1 MNGDK
6 LFNALLRVMRLA
18 CDGYKVND
26 IGATCQLRKLLVATL
41 NLGLEN
47 FALAKRVSAETT
59 MKGTP
64 QKRRF
69 GTDKSATR
77 AQLLDAALALMVE
90 EGYATVSGRK
100 VAAKAGLNA
109 SLIHYYF
116 PKSDDLLVAAYRRGA
131 EQSLERHQAAAQ
143 SHDPLRALWT
153 LSIDPSRTALAMEFM
168 ALANHRKVIG
178 EEIARYAEHIRAV
191 QIAAIE
197 RYLANSPIDLGPCTA
212 AAATVWLAA
221 MARLLVM
228 EEGIGILA
236 GHEDARQLMDWLLTR
251 LSHRPD
257 DASHRDAEQ
266 PVTS

>member
-1 MNGDK
+1 M
-6 LFNALLRVMRLA
+6 
-18 CDGYKVND
+18 
-26 IGATCQLRKLLVATL
+26 
-41 NLGLEN
+41 
-47 FALAKRVSAETT
+47 AKRVSEDAAV
-59 MKGTP
+59 KATP

-77 AQLLDAALALMVE
+77 TQLLDAALALMVE
-90 EGYATVSGRK
+90 EGYAAVSGRK
-100 VAAKAGLNA
+100 VAARAGLNA

-116 PKSDDLLVAAYRRGA
+116 PTSDDLLVAAYRRGA

-143 SHDPLRALWT
+143 SDDPLRALWT

-178 EEIARYAEHIRAV
+178 EEIARYAEHIRTV

-197 RYLANSPIDLGPCTA
+197 RYLANSAINLGPCTP

-228 EEGIGILA
+228 EEGVGILS
-236 GHEDARQLMDWLLTR
+236 GHDDARQLMDWLLTR

-257 DASHRDAEQ
+257 DEARESAE
-266 PVTS
+266 PPAIS